1 VSQQT
6 ATAIVDE
13 NAQARIEALRTSLS
27 VLAVIALFALFFAR
41 GIPRVQPGA
50 EAEQAASPT
59 EDEPV
64 A

>member
-1 VSQQT
+1 
-6 ATAIVDE
+6 
-13 NAQARIEALRTSLS
+13 
-27 VLAVIALFALFFAR
+27 VIALFALFFAR